1 MIKIDLPT
9 ENETLKSLEF
19 IDKFLCESISA
30 VISERATTEIET
42 LSTFMD
48 GVVFGYRQTLQ
59 LIRAM
64 ESEYRKAGNEN
75 E

>member
-9 ENETLKSLEF
+9 ENATLKSLEF

-30 VISERATTEIET
+30 VISERATAEDENLT
-42 LSTFMD
+42 LFMD
-48 GVVFGYRQTLQ
+48 GVVFGYRQTSQ

-64 ESEYRKAGNEN
+64 EAEYRKEGNEN

>member
-1 MIKIDLPT
+1 MIKIDFPT

-30 VISERATTEIET
+30 VISERATTETET
-42 LSTFMD
+42 LTIFMD
-48 GVVFGYRQTLQ
+48 GVAYGYRQTLQ
-59 LIRAM
+59 LIRVM
-64 ESEYRKAGNEN
+64 EFNYRKEGNTN